1 MDRQTII
8 LLDNGSRRA
17 EATLSLRKLAQSL
30 ADAVG
35 ETIYPVSLQHANHI
49 DPGLVEGRHALTFE
63 AFLRD
68 QLQSGQ
74 RKFLIVPLF
83 FGRSR
88 ALTSFIPDVVSR
100 LQAEFGPFELTLAD
114 VLCPLPDGE
123 QRLARILCDNIETT
137 LRTHEIARSRVILV
151 DHGSPT
157 REVAAVRELLAT
169 QMRKMLGPEISLH
182 EAVMERRQGSEYD
195 FTGRLLEEVLDELAN
210 SSEDKTPVVLSMLFL
225 APGRHAGSG
234 GDITSIRDSV
244 AAENPSLQAII
255 TPLIGEHSG
264 LVTILKERLEKAL

>member
-83 FGRSR
+83 FGHSR
-88 ALTSFIPDVVSR
+88 ALSSFIPDVVSR
-100 LQAEFGPFELTLAD
+100 LQEEFGHFELTLAD
-114 VLCPLPDGE
+114 VLCPLPNGE
-123 QRLARILCDNIETT
+123 QRLAQILCDNIETT
-137 LRTHEIARSRVILV
+137 LRAHEIPRSRVILV

-169 QMRKMLGPEISLH
+169 QVRKMLGPEISLH

-195 FTGRLLEEVLDELAN
+195 FTGRLLEEVLDELA

-225 APGRHAGSG
+225 SPGRHAGSG
-234 GDITSIRDSV
+234 GDITSIRDRV
-244 AAENPSLQAII
+244 VAENPSLEAVI
-255 TPLIGEHSG
+255 TPLIGEHTG